1 MEFIHQYM
9 YHIDFEDR
17 NIINVPI
24 DGQDALEFIDN
35 VINETLTNNSTKKYL
50 KKSDTTEVIGLVKR
64 MIVNDSYNNQA
75 CISDESAVA
84 VASVDDNEKT
94 QRIAERLMESEI
106 EAQLSIESTG
116 IRLRKGSLI
125 QALIN
130 EDDSYRY
137 VLIKIDHSSYLDIK
151 NLSKNI
157 GLPLEEKILKSC
169 VIDYDENNE
178 IRDIN
183 LNDSSRKIANYWWNG
198 LLELKPANK
207 DDYNTKNAFRRIHT
221 LINKEVTKF
230 SPSDATMLINRSK
243 GYFDSKTQ
251 FDIDDYVNTVI
262 EEYLPKESIEFNNK
276 KAELK
281 RNIKNLATKYFDGQF
296 SIDVDVINKVKPD
309 MYKIDDNIYLTLK
322 GEIETLKDKIISEK
336 KDGKWILKISD
347 VPEDIGEK
355 FEF

>member
-1 MEFIHQYM
+1 MEVIHQYM
-9 YHIDFEDR
+9 YHIDFENR
-17 NIINVPI
+17 NVINVPI

-50 KKSDTTEVIGLVKR
+50 KKSDTTEVIGLIKR
-64 MIVNDSYNNQA
+64 MIDNDSYNNQVYN
-75 CISDESAVA
+75 SDESAVA
-84 VASVDDNEKT
+84 VESVDDDTT

-106 EAQLSIESTG
+106 DAQSSIEATG
-116 IRLRKGSLI
+116 IRLKKGSLI

-130 EDDSYRY
+130 EDDNYRY
-137 VLIKIDHSSYLDIK
+137 VLIKIEHSSYLDIK

-183 LNDSSRKIANYWWNG
+183 LYDSSRKIANYWWNG

-207 DDYNTKNAFRRIHT
+207 DDVNTKNAFHRIHN
-221 LINKEVTKF
+221 LINKEVAKF

-262 EEYLPKESIEFNNK
+262 EEYLPKQSMDFNNK

-309 MYKIDDNIYLTLK
+309 IYKIDDNIYLTLK
-322 GEIETLKDKIISEK
+322 GRVETLKDKIIGEK
-336 KDGKWILKISD
+336 EDEKWILKISD